1 MNYGRK
7 EMNLFNNYISLAA
20 TVSTFHGEGHS
31 HEGFD
36 AADIILDAVI
46 DSAKMIP
53 FLFLAFLLMEF
64 IEHKAGEKLEG
75 LLKRTGGG
83 RFIGSAAGAV
93 LGCIPQCGFS
103 VAASNFYSGRLITM
117 GTLIAVFVSTSDEA
131 VPVLLAH
138 PDKIS
143 AILPLLLTK
152 IIIAVAIGL
161 IVDVIDH
168 MRKSFRE
175 EEPDFEEFCSECGCG
190 SHGIWYSAMKHTI
203 KILIFILIVNL
214 ILGFVM
220 GIAGKEAISDAV
232 KKTGIFQ
239 PVITAIVGLIPNCA
253 ASVLI
258 TELYCEGILSF
269 GSALAGLISSAGIGL
284 AVLFRTN
291 KKMKENF
298 AVLGIV
304 LATGIAA
311 GTIFNLF

>member
-1 MNYGRK
+1 
-7 EMNLFNNYISLAA
+7 MNLFYNYMSAA
-20 TVSTFHGEGHS
+20 AVTVFHGEGHS
-31 HEGFD
+31 HEDFD

-64 IEHKAGEKLEG
+64 IEHRAGEKLEG
-75 LLKRTGGG
+75 LLRRTGGG
-83 RFIGSAAGAV
+83 RFIGSFAGAV

-131 VPVLLAH
+131 IPVLLAH

-152 IIIAVAIGL
+152 MIIAVAVGL
-161 IVDVIDH
+161 IVDIIDH
-168 MRKSFRE
+168 MRRSFRE

-190 SHGIWYSAMKHTI
+190 SHGIWYSAMKHTF

-220 GIAGKEAISDAV
+220 GIAGKEAISVAV
-232 KKTGIFQ
+232 EKTGFFQ

-269 GSALAGLISSAGIGL
+269 GSAISGLISSAGIGL
-284 AVLFRTN
+284 AVLFRAN

-304 LATGIAA
+304 LAAGIAA